1 MLPCA
6 HTLRLSLH
14 LGGESRFPFA
24 APACIPH
31 TPCMHPSYPLQ
42 QLGAGLER
50 IETRGHVF
58 HPSGQ
63 SRAVHGAVVSA
74 VHGAA
79 AARARAGAT
88 EAFTSEV
95 RSSALRA
102 RAPVNELAGCCCCGG
117 GGGGGLGAALGV
129 DSMVT
134 SASPAISDSSTA
146 SAVSN
151 ARVEPCWA
159 GAAAG
164 GEGGEGR

>member
-42 QLGAGLER
+42 LGAGLER

-63 SRAVHGAVVSA
+63 SRAVHGAVLSRAVLSRAVLSRA

-88 EAFTSEV
+88 EAFTF
-95 RSSALRA
+95 
-102 RAPVNELAGCCCCGG
+102 P
-117 GGGGGLGAALGV
+117 
-129 DSMVT
+129 
-134 SASPAISDSSTA
+134 
-146 SAVSN
+146 
-151 ARVEPCWA
+151 
-159 GAAAG
+159 
-164 GEGGEGR
+164 